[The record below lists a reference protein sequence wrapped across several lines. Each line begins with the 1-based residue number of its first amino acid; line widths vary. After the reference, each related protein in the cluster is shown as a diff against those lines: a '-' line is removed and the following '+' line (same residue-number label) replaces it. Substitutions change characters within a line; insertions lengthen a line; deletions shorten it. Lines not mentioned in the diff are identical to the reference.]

1 MEAAGPF
8 KARINSFLE
17 AYAALPLPREVP
29 SELVIISTG
38 AVSVK
43 WSYKHIFTTEETY
56 YFIFRKS
63 ELTDLNA
70 PWECADRELEALVKD
85 YTTQTERL

>member
-1 MEAAGPF
+1 MEVAGPF
-8 KARINSFLE
+8 SARINSFLE

-29 SELVIISTG
+29 AELVIISTG
-38 AVSVK
+38 AVAGK
-43 WSYKHIFTTEETY
+43 WGYKHVYTAGETY

-85 YTTQTERL
+85 YITQTERL